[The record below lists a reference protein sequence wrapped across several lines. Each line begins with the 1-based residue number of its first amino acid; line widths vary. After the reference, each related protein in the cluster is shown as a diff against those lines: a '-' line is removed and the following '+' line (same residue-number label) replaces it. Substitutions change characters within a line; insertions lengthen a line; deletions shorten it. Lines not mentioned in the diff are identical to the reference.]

1 MPIITQAG
9 LTALRG
15 LKYGNDQ
22 PGGGSSGEPYITT
35 KLPPPYQQQ
44 VPSTT
49 IWNSD
54 NGLIRGGFAG
64 ATLASARDTLRIGK
78 FLVDPP
84 RGPLFIAKQVGL
96 QLSNPQLETR
106 TDAVG
111 QLLGKIGPTRIYN
124 LGINTLAQIPITAFG
139 GHITRHGLL
148 PVLNEGQLYKNVV
161 VANDGFGSNGANNR
175 LVLLKNKL
183 VAAGNNTTVN
193 INQYVSG
200 PGSVDGI
207 GQTTIKRYYN
217 TLGNQ
222 QYNQYGGGR
231 RVLPID
237 ASLPGFTANLV
248 DTGTA
253 RVVSL
258 SNIANRFRRPV
269 PNIDYFLAQG
279 VSEEYFDFNRGEIE
293 AYNNIITGSLNSKPS
308 QIDQNVIN
316 YSAGGKLYSTLRNA
330 INQQTG
336 SFAIG
341 TANIVKANNDEVGP
355 GTINPQGTLTAPIT
369 FAFKGFSQYKPT
381 VGQYAK
387 TGLPL
392 GGINPF
398 NIEDRLGL
406 SSTKVSGKKDQINL
420 TPLFQSEDP
429 PGTNIKISNGP
440 SFNVR
445 DLIKFRIEAVDGNT
459 PSYSTWMVFRAYL
472 TDISD
477 NPNPTWNTV
486 NYVGRGE
493 PFYIYKGFER
503 SVSFTFQVAA
513 MSEEEMKPMWQKLNY
528 LYSNTMPDY
537 SGNVMR
543 GPFMKLTIGNYMFRQ
558 PGIIKNLTYTIDNK
572 SPWEISIDDPER
584 KAIGGNPMYELP
596 HVMTVQ
602 MTFAPVHDFLPRK
615 FPDYFE
621 GDWKNLPAFVVD
633 RDDDN
638 NNKWLTD
645 IFQFS
650 VNDKGGGGIPIG
662 NPT

>member
-35 KLPPPYQQQ
+35 KIPPPYQQQ

-106 TDAVG
+106 TDALG

-124 LGINTLAQIPITAFG
+124 LGINTLAQVPITAFG

-161 VANDGFGSNGANNR
+161 VANDARGSNGANNR
-175 LVLLKNKL
+175 LVLLKDKL

-200 PGSVDGI
+200 PGSIDGI
-207 GQTTIKRYYN
+207 GRTTIPRYYN

-258 SNIANRFRRPV
+258 SNMASKFRRPI
-269 PNIDYFLAQG
+269 PDIDYFLAQG
-279 VSEEYFDFNRGEIE
+279 VSEEYFDWNRDQILE
-293 AYNNIITGSLNSKPS
+293 YNNITTGSLTHKPS
-308 QIDQNVIN
+308 QIDQNAIN
-316 YSAGGKLYSTLRNA
+316 YPEAGKLYNNLINA

-341 TANIVKANNDEVGP
+341 TANIVKANNDIVGP
-355 GTINPQGTLTAPIT
+355 GTISRQGYLDRPIT
-369 FAFKGFSQYKPT
+369 FTFKGFSKYKPT
-381 VGQYAK
+381 TGSYADK
-387 TGLPL
+387 GLPL
-392 GGINPF
+392 EQF
-398 NIEDRLGL
+398 NIERRLGYNPTD
-406 SSTKVSGKKDQINL
+406 SEYPRQDQINL
-420 TPLFQSEDP
+420 TPLYISGAP
-429 PGTNIKISNGP
+429 PNTKINVNGK
-440 SFNVR
+440 SFTVR
-445 DLIKFRIEAVDGNT
+445 DLIKFRIEAVDGTN
-459 PSYSTWMVFRAYL
+459 PGLSTWMIFRSYL
-472 TDISD
+472 TSISD

-503 SVSFTFQVAA
+503 NVSFTFQVAA
-513 MSEEEMKPMWQKLNY
+513 MSEAEMKPMWQKLNY

-537 SGNVMR
+537 DGINMR
-543 GPFMKLTIGNYMFRQ
+543 GPYMKLTMGNYMYRQ
-558 PGIIKNLTYTIDNK
+558 PGIIKNLTYTIDDK
-572 SPWEISIDDPER
+572 SPWEIAIDDPE
-584 KAIGGNPMYELP
+584 GGAGVNMYELP

-602 MTFAPVHDFLPRK
+602 MTFTPVHDFLPRK
-615 FPDYFE
+615 FPNKFSNIP
-621 GDWKNLPAFVVD
+621 GDWANLPAFTVD
-633 RDDDN
+633 RVEKE
-638 NNKWLTD
+638 NKWLTD
-645 IFQFS
+645 IFTA
-650 VNDKGGGGIPIG
+650 NGNKEIPEGKIV
-662 NPT
+662 P